1 MKRVY
6 QVIKRD
12 GTVKELA
19 GLSIISEA
27 ISKAFIDGMAREFH
41 PDILEMLMDE
51 MDDQP
56 MTKRQKEVIAKKKL
70 RKMCAPIRWLW
81 RAKAEEIS
89 EKLRVLWMNR
99 NKSVLRGNTSAV
111 SDIMLLTMPTPPT
124 AEAANRSLW
133 QRGIILG
140 AAA

>member
-6 QVIKRD
+6 QAIKRD

-27 ISKAFIDGMAREFH
+27 ISKAFIDGMARELH

-56 MTKRQKEVIAKKKL
+56 MTKRQKEIIAKKKL

-81 RAKAEEIS
+81 RTKAEGIS
-89 EKLRVLWMNR
+89 EKLRILWMNR
-99 NKSVLRGNTSAV
+99 NKSVLRGNASAV
-111 SDIMLLTMPTPPT
+111 SDMMLLTMPTPPT
-124 AEAANRSLW
+124 AQTASRSLW
-133 QRGIILG
+133 QRGNIVG
-140 AAA
+140 ATA